1 MEAEYHIPLVGV
13 LAGLLANLDPATT
26 PSVYNTARRIL
37 LGNPA
42 AVERYERKHGT
53 IPELNQ

>member
-42 AVERYERKHGT
+42 AMERFEREHGA
-53 IPELNQ
+53 IPELDR